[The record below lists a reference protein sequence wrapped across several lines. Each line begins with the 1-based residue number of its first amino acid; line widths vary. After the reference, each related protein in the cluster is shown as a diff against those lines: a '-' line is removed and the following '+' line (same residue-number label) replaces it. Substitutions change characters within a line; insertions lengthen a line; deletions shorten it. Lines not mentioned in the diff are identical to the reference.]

1 MDRAELIAHAKQLAG
16 RAEREDN
23 ITGVFTEAS
32 EFLRT
37 YAGPKSSF
45 TENMREYNP
54 LKWSENFAAKHI
66 AVVLYAF
73 ATYLEAGLHQQ
84 VTPERRAQLD
94 IVSDFLSMAQ
104 SLLENRQ
111 FHPAAAAVLI
121 GATLEEFLR
130 NWVEAENLSLGNRK
144 PAMEAYSQVLRD
156 AELLSKQDAKDIT
169 SWAGVRNHAA
179 HGEWQEVQD
188 RERVQLMLEGVNLFM
203 RKYTPA

>member
-1 MDRAELIAHAKQLAG
+1 MDRTELIAHAKRLAA

-23 ITGVFTEAS
+23 IVGVFTEAS

-45 TENMREYNP
+45 TENIGEYNP
-54 LKWSENFAAKHI
+54 LKWSDDLASKHI
-66 AVVLYAF
+66 ATVLFAF

-104 SLLENRQ
+104 SLLENGQ

-130 NWVEAENLSLGNRK
+130 NWMEAENLSLGNRK
-144 PAMEAYSQVLRD
+144 AGTEAYSQVLRD
-156 AELLSKQDAKDIT
+156 AGLLSKQDAKDIT
-169 SWAGVRNHAA
+169 SWAGIRNHAA

-188 RERVQLMLEGVNLFM
+188 RARVQLMLEGVNLFM
-203 RKYTPA
+203 RRYTPA